1 MMKNLWAPWRKAYVQ
16 GGKKESGCLFCRV
29 AKENKDDTNLVLARK
44 ERCFLMLN
52 LYPYNNGHLMIAPY
66 MHVSSLEALPKEDRD
81 ELFAAVSA
89 ACTNIRKEMN
99 PEGFNIG
106 MNIGGIAGA
115 GVADHIHVHIVPR
128 WGGDTNFMPVVGE
141 VKVIS
146 ETLQDSY
153 NRLKKYTY

>member
-1 MMKNLWAPWRKAYVQ
+1 MKHLWAPWRKSYVQ
-16 GGKKESGCLFCRV
+16 AAKKEVDCLFCRV
-29 AKENKDDTNLVLARK
+29 IKENKDDTNLVVARK

-52 LYPYNNGHLMIAPY
+52 LYPYNNGHLMVAPY

-81 ELFAAVSA
+81 ELFAAVASA
-89 ACTNIRKEMN
+89 CANIRKEMN

-128 WGGDTNFMPVVGE
+128 WGGDTNFMPVVGG

-153 NRLKKYTY
+153 KRLKRYNY

>member
-16 GGKKESGCLFCRV
+16 GVKKESGCLFCRV

-81 ELFAAVSA
+81 ELFAAVTA

>member
-1 MMKNLWAPWRKAYVQ
+1 MV
-16 GGKKESGCLFCRV
+16 
-29 AKENKDDTNLVLARK
+29 
-44 ERCFLMLN
+44 
-52 LYPYNNGHLMIAPY
+52 APY

-81 ELFAAVSA
+81 ELFAAVASA
-89 ACTNIRKEMN
+89 CANIRKEMN

-128 WGGDTNFMPVVGE
+128 WGGDTNFMPVVGG

-153 NRLKKYTY
+153 KRLKRYNY

>member
-1 MMKNLWAPWRKAYVQ
+1 MKHLWAPWRKPYVQ
-16 GGKKESGCLFCRV
+16 AAKKEVDCLFCRV
-29 AKENKDDTNLVLARK
+29 TKANKDDTNLVVARK

-52 LYPYNNGHLMIAPY
+52 LYPYNNGHLMVAPY
-66 MHVSSLEALPKEDRD
+66 MHVSSLEALPKADRD
-81 ELFAAVSA
+81 ELFAAVASA
-89 ACTNIRKEMN
+89 CANIRKEMN

-128 WGGDTNFMPVVGE
+128 WGGDTNFMPVVGG

-153 NRLKKYTY
+153 KRLKRYNY